1 MQPEQILK
9 KLDWLDE
16 ERRRD
21 KATIVSLEEK
31 VKVLEQNLQSAN
43 QQVKELSAELSR
55 LKPLGGRIDQTD
67 EALLKFKVEVKQ
79 KFEEAEKEF
88 QRREQE
94 AEKLHRVEIK
104 ALDASIQEIR
114 QELGTLAEIRRSLQT
129 RIEEEL
135 RLSRT
140 LEEME
145 EKIADLHRTEE
156 EINRLV
162 RQTEDNRRQDARKI
176 TDLQGETTAI
186 RKLYNELQGQFEL
199 ASVTAKRIESR
210 IAELE
215 GTFSELKQTQIKFIE
230 EQSLLQV
237 ERERLWKEWLGKI
250 EQFEQTAKE
259 VDQTIQAVDSAN
271 RSVQRAQKAVD
282 ELTQKVE
289 RRVNELTELQRL
301 GEERLR
307 QEWVAFKS
315 DDQKRW
321 TNYTLVQE
329 ELRSEMARQIE
340 KMVSQLGELEE
351 NLQTV
356 QDTVASINAQM
367 ERNLRNLLDAVY
379 NWAAE
384 YDRTNKNQIGKVA

>member
-31 VKVLEQNLQSAN
+31 IKGLEQSLQSAN
-43 QQVKELSAELSR
+43 QQIKELSSELSR

-79 KFEEAEKEF
+79 QFDEWEKES
-88 QRREQE
+88 QRRDQE

-104 ALDASIQEIR
+104 ALDTAITDVR
-114 QELGTLAEIRRSLQT
+114 KELGTLADIRRSLQT
-129 RIEEEL
+129 RIDEEL
-135 RLSRT
+135 RLSRALDE
-140 LEEME
+140 LEG
-145 EKIADLHRTEE
+145 KITELQRTEE
-156 EINRLV
+156 EFNRLI
-162 RQTEDNRRQDARKI
+162 RQSEDNRRQDARKI

-186 RKLYNELQGQFEL
+186 RKLYNELQAQFEV
-199 ASVTAKRIESR
+199 ASVGTKRIESR

-215 GTFSELKQTQIKFIE
+215 GTFGELKQAQIKFIE
-230 EQSLLQV
+230 EQSLAQV
-237 ERERLWKEWLGKI
+237 ERERIWKDWLVKI
-250 EQFEQTAKE
+250 EQFEQLATDVEK
-259 VDQTIQAVDSAN
+259 TIQTVDASN

-307 QEWVAFKS
+307 QEWVTFKS

-329 ELRSEMARQIE
+329 EIRADLVRQIE
-340 KMVSQLGELEE
+340 KLVNQMGEFQEELQSLKESVAVINGQL
-351 NLQTV
+351 
-356 QDTVASINAQM
+356 
-367 ERNLRNLLDAVY
+367 ERNLRNLLNAVY
-379 NWAAE
+379 SWAAE
-384 YDRTNKNQIGKVA
+384 YDLTNHAT

>member
-31 VKVLEQNLQSAN
+31 IKNLEQSLQSAN
-43 QQVKELSAELSR
+43 QQIKELSMELGR
-55 LKPLGGRIDQTD
+55 LKPLGGRIEQTD

-79 KFEEAEKEF
+79 QFEELEKET
-88 QRREQE
+88 QRRDQE

-104 ALDASIQEIR
+104 ALDASIQEVR
-114 QELGTLAEIRRSLQT
+114 KELSALADIRRSLQT
-129 RIEEEL
+129 RIDEEL
-135 RLSRT
+135 RMSRSIDA
-140 LEEME
+140 LE
-145 EKIADLHRTEE
+145 EKIAELVRTEE
-156 EINRLV
+156 EFNRLI

-186 RKLYNELQGQFEL
+186 RKLYNELQAQLEL
-199 ASVTAKRIESR
+199 ASVSAKRVENR

-215 GTFSELKQTQIKFIE
+215 GTFGELKQAQIKFIE
-230 EQSLLQV
+230 EQSLIQV
-237 ERERLWKEWLGKI
+237 ERERLWKEWLARI
-250 EQFEQTAKE
+250 EQFEQVAQDVEKT
-259 VDQTIQAVDSAN
+259 VQAVDATH
-271 RSVQRAQKAVD
+271 RAVQRSQKAVD

-329 ELRSEMARQIE
+329 EIRSELVRQIE
-340 KMVSQLGELEE
+340 KISKQLGSFEE
-351 NLQTV
+351 SLQTV
-356 QDTVASINAQM
+356 HDSIAVINAQL
-367 ERNLRNLLDAVY
+367 ERNLRNLLNAVY
-379 NWAAE
+379 NWASE
-384 YDRTNKNQIGKVA
+384 YERTSQTP

>member
-21 KATIVSLEEK
+21 KATIATLEEK
-31 VKVLEQNLQSAN
+31 VKGLEQSLQSAN
-43 QQVKELSAELSR
+43 QQIKEISAELSR
-55 LKPLGGRIDQTD
+55 YKPLAGRIDQTD

-79 KFEEAEKEF
+79 QIDAVEKEA

-104 ALDASIQEIR
+104 TLEASI
-114 QELGTLAEIRRSLQT
+114 AEIKKEISVIADLRRSLQT
-129 RIEEEL
+129 RIDEEL
-135 RLSRT
+135 RLSRMVD
-140 LEEME
+140 EME
-145 EKIADLHRTEE
+145 EKIAELQRTEE
-156 EINRLV
+156 EFNRLI

-186 RKLYNELQGQFEL
+186 RKLYNELQAQLEL
-199 ASVTAKRIESR
+199 GSVTTKRIENR
-210 IAELE
+210 MAELE
-215 GTFSELKQTQIKFIE
+215 GTFGELKQAQMKFIE
-230 EQSLLQV
+230 EQSLAQV
-237 ERERLWKEWLGKI
+237 ERERLWKEWLAKI
-250 EQFEQTAKE
+250 EQFEEIAKE
-259 VDQTIQAVDSAN
+259 VEKSVQSVDATN

-282 ELTQKVE
+282 ELAQKVE
-289 RRVNELTELQRL
+289 RRVSELTELQRL

-329 ELRSEMARQIE
+329 EIRTELVRQIDRI
-340 KMVSQLGELEE
+340 VNQLNLLEE
-351 NLQTV
+351 NIQTV
-356 QDTVASINAQM
+356 RDAVVLLNGQM
-367 ERNLRNLLDAVY
+367 ERNLRNLLNAVY

-384 YDRTNKNQIGKVA
+384 FDHTNQERP

>member
-1 MQPEQILK
+1 MQTEQILK

-31 VKVLEQNLQSAN
+31 VKVLEQNLQSAS

-79 KFEEAEKEF
+79 RFEEAEKEF

-94 AEKLHRVEIK
+94 TEKLHRVEIK
-104 ALDASIQEIR
+104 ALDASIQAIR

-135 RLSRT
+135 RLSRAI
-140 LEEME
+140 EEME
-145 EKIADLHRTEE
+145 EKFADLHRTEE

-176 TDLQGETTAI
+176 TDLQGETIAI

-199 ASVTAKRIESR
+199 ASVTAKRIENR

-215 GTFSELKQTQIKFIE
+215 GSFGELRQAQIKFIE

-321 TNYTLVQE
+321 TNYALIQE
-329 ELRSEMARQIE
+329 EIRSEMARQIE
-340 KMVSQLGELEE
+340 KMVSQLSELEE

-367 ERNLRNLLDAVY
+367 ERNLRNLLDAVH

-384 YDRTNKNQIGKVA
+384 YDRTNKNNR

>member
-21 KATIVSLEEK
+21 KATLVSLEEK
-31 VKVLEQNLQSAN
+31 LKGLEQSLQSAN
-43 QQVKELSAELSR
+43 QQIKELSTELSR
-55 LKPLGGRIDQTD
+55 VKSFGGRIDQTD
-67 EALLKFKVEVKQ
+67 EALLKFKIEVKQ
-79 KFEEAEKEF
+79 QLEELEKEF

-94 AEKLHRVEIK
+94 VEKLHRVEIR

-114 QELGTLAEIRRSLQT
+114 KELGTIGEIRRSLQT
-129 RIEEEL
+129 RIDEEL
-135 RLSRT
+135 RISRT
-140 LEEME
+140 IDAME
-145 EKIADLHRTEE
+145 EKITELQRTEE
-156 EINRLV
+156 EINRLI
-162 RQTEDNRRQDARKI
+162 RQSEDNRRQDARKI

-186 RKLYNELQGQFEL
+186 RKLYNELQSQFEL
-199 ASVTAKRIESR
+199 ASVTAKRIENR

-215 GTFSELKQTQIKFIE
+215 GTFGELKQAQVKFIE
-230 EQSLLQV
+230 EQSLIQV
-237 ERERLWKEWLGKI
+237 ERERLWKEWLAKI
-250 EQFEQTAKE
+250 EQLEGSAKE
-259 VDQTIQAVDSAN
+259 LEKTIQTVDATN
-271 RSVQRAQKAVD
+271 RSVQRSQKAVD

-321 TNYTLVQE
+321 TNYNLVQE
-329 ELRSEMARQIE
+329 EIRSELVRQIE
-340 KMVSQLGELEE
+340 KLSKQAEELEE
-351 NLQTV
+351 SLQ
-356 QDTVASINAQM
+356 ASRDSIALIHAQM
-367 ERNLRNLLDAVY
+367 ERNLRNLLNAVY

-384 YDRTNKNQIGKVA
+384 YERIAQTK

>member
-21 KATIVSLEEK
+21 KATIATLEEK
-31 VKVLEQNLQSAN
+31 VKGLEQSLQSAN
-43 QQVKELSAELSR
+43 QQIKEISAELSR
-55 LKPLGGRIDQTD
+55 YKPLAGRIDQTD

-79 KFEEAEKEF
+79 QIDAVEKEA

-104 ALDASIQEIR
+104 TLEASI
-114 QELGTLAEIRRSLQT
+114 AEIKKEISVIADLRRSLQT
-129 RIEEEL
+129 RIDEEL
-135 RLSRT
+135 RISRMVD
-140 LEEME
+140 EME
-145 EKIADLHRTEE
+145 EKIAELQRTEE
-156 EINRLV
+156 EFNRLI

-186 RKLYNELQGQFEL
+186 RKLYNELQAQLEL
-199 ASVTAKRIESR
+199 GSVTTKRIENR
-210 IAELE
+210 MAELE
-215 GTFSELKQTQIKFIE
+215 GTFGELKQAQIKFIE
-230 EQSLLQV
+230 EQSLAQV
-237 ERERLWKEWLGKI
+237 ERERLWKEWLAKI
-250 EQFEQTAKE
+250 EQFEEIAKE
-259 VDQTIQAVDSAN
+259 VEKSIQSVDATN

-289 RRVNELTELQRL
+289 RRVSELTELQRL

-329 ELRSEMARQIE
+329 EIRTELVRQID
-340 KMVSQLGELEE
+340 KIVNQLNLLEE
-351 NLQTV
+351 NSQALKDSV
-356 QDTVASINAQM
+356 VLLNEQM
-367 ERNLRNLLDAVY
+367 ERNLRNLLNAVY

-384 YDRTNKNQIGKVA
+384 FDHTNQEHP

>member
-31 VKVLEQNLQSAN
+31 IKNLEQNLQSAN
-43 QQVKELSAELSR
+43 QQIKELSTELSR
-55 LKPLGGRIDQTD
+55 LKPLGGRVDQTD
-67 EALLKFKVEVKQ
+67 ETILKLKVEVKQ
-79 KFEEAEKEF
+79 QIEELEKEN
-88 QRREQE
+88 QRRDQE

-114 QELGTLAEIRRSLQT
+114 KELNTLVDIRRSLQT
-129 RIEEEL
+129 RIDEEL
-135 RLSRT
+135 RMSR
-140 LEEME
+140 LIDALE
-145 EKIADLHRTEE
+145 EKITELVRTEE
-156 EINRLV
+156 EFNRLL

-186 RKLYNELQGQFEL
+186 RKLYNELQAQFEL
-199 ASVTAKRIESR
+199 ASVSTKRIENR
-210 IAELE
+210 IVELD
-215 GTFSELKQTQIKFIE
+215 GTFGELKQAQIKFIE
-230 EQSLLQV
+230 EQSLIQV
-237 ERERLWKEWLGKI
+237 ERERLWKEWLAKI
-250 EQFEQTAKE
+250 EQFEQLAKDVE
-259 VDQTIQAVDSAN
+259 KTMQTVDASN

-282 ELTQKVE
+282 ELAQKVE

-329 ELRSEMARQIE
+329 EIRSELVRQIE
-340 KMVSQLGELEE
+340 KISKQLVEIEE
-351 NLQTV
+351 SVHTLNDSIAV
-356 QDTVASINAQM
+356 INAQM
-367 ERNLRNLLDAVY
+367 ERNLRNLLNAVY
-379 NWAAE
+379 AWAAE
-384 YDRTNKNQIGKVA
+384 FERTSQTT

>member
-31 VKVLEQNLQSAN
+31 IKNLEQSLQSAN
-43 QQVKELSAELSR
+43 QQIKELSTELSR
-55 LKPLGGRIDQTD
+55 LKPLGGRIEQTD
-67 EALLKFKVEVKQ
+67 EAILKLKVEVKQ
-79 KFEEAEKEF
+79 QFEELEKES
-88 QRREQE
+88 QRRDQE

-104 ALDASIQEIR
+104 ALDASIQEVR
-114 QELGTLAEIRRSLQT
+114 KELSTLADIRRSLQT
-129 RIEEEL
+129 RIDEEL
-135 RLSRT
+135 RMSRSIDA
-140 LEEME
+140 LE
-145 EKIADLHRTEE
+145 EKIAELVRTEE
-156 EINRLV
+156 EFNRLI

-186 RKLYNELQGQFEL
+186 RKLYNELQAQLEL
-199 ASVTAKRIESR
+199 ASVSAKRVENR

-215 GTFSELKQTQIKFIE
+215 STFGELKQSQIKFIE
-230 EQSLLQV
+230 EQSLIQV
-237 ERERLWKEWLGKI
+237 ERERLWKEWLARI
-250 EQFEQTAKE
+250 EQFEQVAQDVEKT
-259 VDQTIQAVDSAN
+259 VQAVDATQ
-271 RSVQRAQKAVD
+271 RAVQRSQKAVD

-329 ELRSEMARQIE
+329 EIRSELVRQIE
-340 KMVSQLGELEE
+340 KISKQLGSFEE

-356 QDTVASINAQM
+356 QDSIAVINAQL
-367 ERNLRNLLDAVY
+367 ERNLRNLLNAVY
-379 NWAAE
+379 NWATE
-384 YDRTNKNQIGKVA
+384 YERTSQTT

>member
-21 KATIVSLEEK
+21 KATIATLEEK
-31 VKVLEQNLQSAN
+31 VKGLEQSLQSAN
-43 QQVKELSAELSR
+43 QQIKEISAELSR
-55 LKPLGGRIDQTD
+55 YKPLAGRIDQTD

-79 KFEEAEKEF
+79 QIDAVEKEA

-94 AEKLHRVEIK
+94 AEKLYRVEMK
-104 ALDASIQEIR
+104 TLEASI
-114 QELGTLAEIRRSLQT
+114 AEIKKEISVIADLRRSLQT
-129 RIEEEL
+129 RIDEEL
-135 RLSRT
+135 RLSRMVD
-140 LEEME
+140 EME
-145 EKIADLHRTEE
+145 EKIAELQRTEE
-156 EINRLV
+156 EFNRLI

-186 RKLYNELQGQFEL
+186 RKLYNELQAQLEL
-199 ASVTAKRIESR
+199 GSVTTKRIENR
-210 IAELE
+210 MAELE
-215 GTFSELKQTQIKFIE
+215 GTFGELKQAQMKFIE
-230 EQSLLQV
+230 EQSLAQV
-237 ERERLWKEWLGKI
+237 ERERLWKEWLAKI
-250 EQFEQTAKE
+250 EQFEEIAKE
-259 VDQTIQAVDSAN
+259 VEKSVQSVDATN

-282 ELTQKVE
+282 ELAQKVE
-289 RRVNELTELQRL
+289 RRVSELTELQRL

-329 ELRSEMARQIE
+329 EIRTELVRQIDRI
-340 KMVSQLGELEE
+340 VNQLNLLEE
-351 NLQTV
+351 NIQTV
-356 QDTVASINAQM
+356 RDAVVLLNGQM
-367 ERNLRNLLDAVY
+367 ERNLRNLLNAVY

-384 YDRTNKNQIGKVA
+384 FDHTNQERP

>member
-31 VKVLEQNLQSAN
+31 IKNLEQSLQSAN
-43 QQVKELSAELSR
+43 QQIKELSTELSR
-55 LKPLGGRIDQTD
+55 LKPLGGRIEQTD
-67 EALLKFKVEVKQ
+67 ESLLKLKVEVKQ
-79 KFEEAEKEF
+79 QFEELEKES
-88 QRREQE
+88 QRRDQE

-104 ALDASIQEIR
+104 ALDASIQEVR
-114 QELGTLAEIRRSLQT
+114 KELSALAEIRRSLQT
-129 RIEEEL
+129 RIDEEL
-135 RLSRT
+135 RMSRSIDA
-140 LEEME
+140 LE
-145 EKIADLHRTEE
+145 EKIAELVRAEE
-156 EINRLV
+156 EFNRLI

-186 RKLYNELQGQFEL
+186 RKLYNELQAQLEL
-199 ASVTAKRIESR
+199 ASVSAKRVENR

-215 GTFSELKQTQIKFIE
+215 GSFGELKQAQIKFIE
-230 EQSLLQV
+230 EQSLIQV
-237 ERERLWKEWLGKI
+237 ERERLWKEWLARI
-250 EQFEQTAKE
+250 EQFEQVAQDVEKT
-259 VDQTIQAVDSAN
+259 VQAVDATN
-271 RSVQRAQKAVD
+271 RAVQRSQKAVD

-329 ELRSEMARQIE
+329 EIRSELVRQIE
-340 KMVSQLGELEE
+340 KISKQLGSFEE
-351 NLQTV
+351 SLQTV
-356 QDTVASINAQM
+356 QDSIAVINAQL
-367 ERNLRNLLDAVY
+367 ERNLRNLLNAVY
-379 NWAAE
+379 NWASE
-384 YDRTNKNQIGKVA
+384 YERTSQTP

>member
-21 KATIVSLEEK
+21 KATIATLEEK
-31 VKVLEQNLQSAN
+31 VKGLEQSLQSAN
-43 QQVKELSAELSR
+43 QQIKEISAELSR
-55 LKPLGGRIDQTD
+55 YKPLAGRIDQTD

-79 KFEEAEKEF
+79 QIDAVEKEA

-104 ALDASIQEIR
+104 TLEASI
-114 QELGTLAEIRRSLQT
+114 AEIKKEISVIADLRRSLQT
-129 RIEEEL
+129 RIDEEL
-135 RLSRT
+135 RISRMVD
-140 LEEME
+140 EME
-145 EKIADLHRTEE
+145 EKIAELQRTEE
-156 EINRLV
+156 EFNRLI

-186 RKLYNELQGQFEL
+186 RKLYNELQAQLEL
-199 ASVTAKRIESR
+199 GSVTTKRIENR
-210 IAELE
+210 MAELE
-215 GTFSELKQTQIKFIE
+215 GTFGELKQAQIKFIE
-230 EQSLLQV
+230 EQSLAQV
-237 ERERLWKEWLGKI
+237 ERERLWKEWLAKI
-250 EQFEQTAKE
+250 EQFEEIAKE
-259 VDQTIQAVDSAN
+259 VEKSVQSVDATN

-289 RRVNELTELQRL
+289 RRVSELTELQRL

-329 ELRSEMARQIE
+329 EIRTELVRQID
-340 KMVSQLGELEE
+340 KIVNQLNLLEE
-351 NLQTV
+351 NSQALKDSV
-356 QDTVASINAQM
+356 VLLNEQM
-367 ERNLRNLLDAVY
+367 ERNLRNLLNAVY

-384 YDRTNKNQIGKVA
+384 FDHTNQEHP